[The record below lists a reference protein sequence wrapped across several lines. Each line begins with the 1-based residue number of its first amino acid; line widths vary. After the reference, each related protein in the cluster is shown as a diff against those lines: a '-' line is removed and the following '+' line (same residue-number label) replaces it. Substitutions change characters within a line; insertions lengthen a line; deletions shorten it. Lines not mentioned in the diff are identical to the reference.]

1 MTVISRALS
10 GVVSCGLVC
19 TAMLASS
26 GTVAHDFKAGSI
38 EIGHPWS
45 RPTPPGI
52 DIAGGYLTI
61 TNKGRAPDRLV
72 GGTSSAANRIEVHEM
87 ANVGG
92 ETRTRPVAGG
102 LEIRPGKT
110 IELKPGSHR
119 ILMFGLKEPLKL
131 GQKVQGTLLFEKAGS
146 VAIEYYVEEN
156 PEALKGAAPGM
167 GGHRGH

>member
-1 MTVISRALS
+1 MMVSSRAMS
-10 GVVSCGLVC
+10 GAVACAPILAVMLLVSG
-19 TAMLASS
+19 AA
-26 GTVAHDFKAGSI
+26 AHDFKAGSI

-52 DIAGGYLTI
+52 DIAGGYLTV

-72 GGTSSAANRIEVHEM
+72 GGTSSVANRIEVHEM

-92 ETRTRPVAGG
+92 EMKTRPVAGG
-102 LEIRPGKT
+102 LEIKPGKT

-131 GQKVQGTLLFEKAGS
+131 GQKVQGTLQFEKAGS